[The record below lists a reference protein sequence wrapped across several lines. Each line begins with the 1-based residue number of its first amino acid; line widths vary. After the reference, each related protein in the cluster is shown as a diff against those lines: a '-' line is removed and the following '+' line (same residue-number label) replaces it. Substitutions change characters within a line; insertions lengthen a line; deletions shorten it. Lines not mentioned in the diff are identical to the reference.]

1 MPEALAVLFVTTV
14 SVICYIAAKIQAR
27 NPAQWDARK
36 ELVRLRQQR
45 AYLEER
51 LALAREENWDS
62 EMCDHILQQ
71 LRATRSELAHMTAEM
86 DDSVET

>member
-14 SVICYIAAKIQAR
+14 SVICYIAAKVQAR
-27 NPAQWDARK
+27 NPAHWDARK
-36 ELVRLRQQR
+36 ELLRLRQQR
-45 AYLEER
+45 DYLEQR
-51 LALAREENWDS
+51 LELAREENWGR
-62 EMCDHILQQ
+62 EMCEHLRQQ